1 MNPRHQAQGVPVGL
15 QLGDPPLRLQRLVVA
30 QAPNGPRQGRAPVPG
45 ATTWVFSWEIHGK
58 FMGKMGKMWKM
69 GKMEEFKVTLW

>member
-45 ATTWVFSWEIHGK
+45 ATTWVGFMGNSWE
-58 FMGKMGKMWKM
+58 FMGNSWEKWMNL
-69 GKMEEFKVTLW
+69 E